1 MSMICGIV
9 FGRAGIGEVV
19 GVPKKI
25 ARLTFLSFRLTVSTD
40 DNCVF
45 FLFEKFGYKFYEF
58 GQMLLS

>member
-40 DNCVF
+40 DIFVDILDFMF
-45 FLFEKFGYKFYEF
+45 FEF
-58 GQMLLS
+58 GQVLLF